1 MGSNEPCVASL
12 QTIMTSQEPDLVRQ
26 SAAALSFGLPPV
38 VSRERFAD
46 LLGLPPGVIVGWINK
61 GMLPTVTIGK
71 YSLVNVELL
80 RKSCLEQEF
89 TL

>member
-1 MGSNEPCVASL
+1 MSRDPLAF
-12 QTIMTSQEPDLVRQ
+12 SQALAPSVSP
-26 SAAALSFGLPPV
+26 SADGLGALTLPSGVPPI

-46 LLGLPPGVIVGWINK
+46 LLGLPPGVIVGCINK

-80 RKSCLEQEF
+80 RKSCLEREF

>member
-1 MGSNEPCVASL
+1 MFKKAKMVDSAQIEHFSTISSGLAFGS
-12 QTIMTSQEPDLVRQ
+12 T
-26 SAAALSFGLPPV
+26 PV

-80 RKSCLEQEF
+80 RKSCLDREF

>member
-1 MGSNEPCVASL
+1 MEPTMSDFTPNEHFPTVPQLAS
-12 QTIMTSQEPDLVRQ
+12 QAV
-26 SAAALSFGLPPV
+26 PPV
-38 VSRERFAD
+38 VTRERFAD

-80 RKSCLEQEF
+80 RKTCLEREF

>member
-1 MGSNEPCVASL
+1 MSDFTLNEHFPTFPQLAVHA
-12 QTIMTSQEPDLVRQ
+12 V
-26 SAAALSFGLPPV
+26 PPV

-80 RKSCLEQEF
+80 RKSCLEREF

>member
-1 MGSNEPCVASL
+1 MSRDPLAFSQALAPSASL
-12 QTIMTSQEPDLVRQ
+12 ATDGQGVQT
-26 SAAALSFGLPPV
+26 LPSGIPPI

-80 RKSCLEQEF
+80 RKSCLEREF

>member
-1 MGSNEPCVASL
+1 MEGKYVQTQQSLTVDAGSFTLATP
-12 QTIMTSQEPDLVRQ
+12 LVT
-26 SAAALSFGLPPV
+26 
-38 VSRERFAD
+38 RERFAD

-80 RKSCLEQEF
+80 RKSCLDREF